1 MNKRKEDRLV
11 VINEYG
17 VLCEIWNIKIFE
29 DIQDDG
35 KTLKL
40 FIRTNS
46 DNYLKDV
53 EKKIK

>member
-17 VLCEIWNIKIFE
+17 IVTELWNIEIKE
-29 DIQDDG
+29 DIQDKG

-40 FIRTNS
+40 FIN
-46 DNYLKDV
+46 
-53 EKKIK
+53 KKK